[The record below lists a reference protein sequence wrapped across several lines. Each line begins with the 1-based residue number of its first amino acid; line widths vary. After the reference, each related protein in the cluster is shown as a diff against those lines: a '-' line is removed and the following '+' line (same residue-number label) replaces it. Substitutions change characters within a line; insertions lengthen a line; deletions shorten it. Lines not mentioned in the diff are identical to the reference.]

1 MKKVLALILAFTMLL
16 SGCSERSPSGAP
28 VEENNPAQSTED
40 EKPAEKDGT
49 PSSGKKPDKTPS
61 EEKPTEEDASKEDSE
76 KNDTEEN
83 NEKEDDTE
91 KEENPKL
98 GLTEDE
104 KAAADDNAG
113 VSESGTFYIMDSGY
127 QITLNQPFLGIY
139 DKANDGMF
147 ISAIADSDLIGIIS
161 YIDDPVA
168 VAGMEENV
176 TFLNETLKAD
186 DSVRDFKFD
195 RWRDAMGLYCITFSY
210 YDEGDE
216 YSSKG
221 YNYVLY
227 RETDEGMITVMFS
240 CSDKNYADPVNTVFN
255 SVIPA
260 TDDAKDPPER

>member
-1 MKKVLALILAFTMLL
+1 MKKVLALLLAFALLL
-16 SGCSERSPSGAP
+16 SGCSERTPGG
-28 VEENNPAQSTED
+28 VQTEENKPAQSTED
-40 EKPAEKDGT
+40 KNSDKKDD
-49 PSSGKKPDKTPS
+49 PSSDNTKPDASDDKNPGK
-61 EEKPTEEDASKEDSE
+61 EEAAKD
-76 KNDTEEN
+76 
-83 NEKEDDTE
+83 EKED
-91 KEENPKL
+91 EENSENSDNDESEKDDEQNS
-98 GLTEDE
+98 GLSEDE
-104 KAAADDNAG
+104 KAAADDDAG

-147 ISAIADSDLIGIIS
+147 ISAVADSELTGIVS
-161 YIDDPVA
+161 YIDDPSA

-176 TFLNETLKAD
+176 TVLNDTLKND

-260 TDDAKDPPER
+260 TDAAKDPPER